1 MNPGEN
7 NPSTNAGAGLTPGV
21 TGTDGGDSLAST
33 TAASSA
39 SVTPSL
45 DLTNMGTSSDAGLS
59 MADSL
64 ASAQDN
70 LTSAGM
76 AAQSMQT
83 DTIGMDQITATAPSA
98 TMATPDEP
106 LVPAAPVPGSI
117 GSVTSV
123 PPLASADQMPGMAF
137 TTTETVT
144 TTTTGQPMAGM
155 ATDAGQPA
163 APAMGMEQPAAAP
176 YNPFAAPVANPA
188 QTSSAN
194 VPTSLQPPVE
204 KFSPKGEGKKLN
216 MNLLTWIL
224 GGLAVLFAVTT
235 IIFVVLWQ
243 QAENDKE
250 IVYLP
255 PVSEVPVTDAVS
267 LLNCSREDQVIDGAG
282 AFAGLQSMS
291 HSVTA
296 SFKNDELG
304 AVELVN
310 GYVFMNEEA
319 AGAMREFF
327 DGQMASFGEMANE
340 LGVAP
345 IEASFDISGSVVT
358 ENLSAE
364 ADQLVGGYVASFML
378 DGGTGT
384 VEGSLENVRAVYEG
398 QGFTCSAE

>member
-7 NPSTNAGAGLTPGV
+7 NPSTNTGAGMTPGAAGV
-21 TGTDGGDSLAST
+21 AGGDSP
-33 TAASSA
+33 AATPTS
-39 SVTPSL
+39 TPSPL
-45 DLTNMGTSSDAGLS
+45 DLTNVGAPSAPETGLS

-83 DTIGMDQITATAPSA
+83 DAIGMDQITATAPSA

-123 PPLASADQMPGMAF
+123 PPLAPTDPTAQGMTF

-144 TTTTGQPMAGM
+144 AATAPVAQPVM
-155 ATDAGQPA
+155 DAGQPA
-163 APAMGMEQPAAAP
+163 APATGVEQPAAAP
-176 YNPFAAPVANPA
+176 YNPFATN
-188 QTSSAN
+188 QTSSSN
-194 VPTSLQPPVE
+194 VPTALQPPVE
-204 KFSPKGEGKKLN
+204 KFSPKGEGKKPSMN
-216 MNLLTWIL
+216 MLTLIL

-243 QAENDKE
+243 QAANAKKE
-250 IVYLP
+250 VVYLP
-255 PVSEVPVTDAVS
+255 PVSDTPVSDAVA
-267 LLNCSREDQVIDGAG
+267 LLSCSREEQVTEGSE

-291 HSVTA
+291 HAVTA

-304 AVELVN
+304 AVELTN
-310 GYVFMNEEA
+310 GYVFMNDEA

-327 DGQMASFGEMANE
+327 DGQMVSLGALGNE
-340 LGVAP
+340 LGVTP

-358 ENLSAE
+358 ENLKAE
-364 ADQLVGGYVASFML
+364 ANQLVGGYVTHFML

-384 VEGSLENVRAVYEG
+384 VDGNLENVRAVYEG
-398 QGFTCSAE
+398 QGFTCSVE